1 MSDSDNDSPLPIKK
15 TYKLE
20 SIKIQENNDEK
31 SDKYKNERREIL
43 KKINNI
49 LNVNND
55 NNTIFLCDLN
65 TVKQKQIEELEEE
78 IKRVFSCRNTRLY
91 DSKSLKKKYL
101 TIIKLVYK
109 QMDYK
114 LIPSK
119 TKKTIYRDGVSIM
132 TYIYTLE
139 KE

>member
-65 TVKQKQIEELEEE
+65 TVKQKQIEELEE
-78 IKRVFSCRNTRLY
+78 KHKNNM
-91 DSKSLKKKYL
+91 DKY
-101 TIIKLVYK
+101 T
-109 QMDYK
+109 K
-114 LIPSK
+114 LI
-119 TKKTIYRDGVSIM
+119 RRRN
-132 TYIYTLE
+132 
-139 KE
+139 